1 MPTIDISMIARLDE
15 LGVPISQRLA
25 FEPPGHAGAPP
36 EPAARSPALTPGAF
50 RPPPAAADAPLGVE
64 RSTRAI
70 RIERQ
75 QREAVAPR
83 SAAPPQLSPPSQ
95 RSIGAV
101 VIVVLIAAVA
111 VGILLIATR

>member
-1 MPTIDISMIARLDE
+1 MIARLDE
-15 LGVPISQRLA
+15 LGVPLSQRAA
-25 FEPPGHAGAPP
+25 FEPPGPAGARP
-36 EPAARSPALTPGAF
+36 EPAARSPDPRALEPSAF

-75 QREAVAPR
+75 QREAAVPR
-83 SAAPPQLSPPSQ
+83 SAAPPRPLPPSQ
-95 RSIGAV
+95 RSIGAI